1 MMYGGNMFGMGWMW
15 IFWILLVLGT
25 ALLVFV
31 LVKLATRN
39 DAPRPPDGTS
49 RARTILEER
58 FARGEINADEFR
70 ERLRT
75 LEEGKP

>member
-1 MMYGGNMFGMGWMW
+1 MTGRPPWDGNGGNGAMMYGGNMFGMGWMW

-39 DAPRPPDGTS
+39 DAPRPPDPNVP
-49 RARTILEER
+49 RT
-58 FARGEINADEFR
+58 GH
-70 ERLRT
+70 
-75 LEEGKP
+75 P